1 MDFSVNKLHTL
12 EDQMKKTLSE
22 LLTEVKVSK
31 LSEPSNE
38 SLMKLQKKPLA
49 NIISSLVNVFEMN
62 SAICKSA
69 AEKIDELKSEPI
81 ELQKIL
87 IRIQNNQ
94 SASAK
99 ATVKS

>member
-31 LSEPSNE
+31 LSELSDE

-49 NIISSLVNVFEMN
+49 NIIISLVNVFEMN
-62 SAICKSA
+62 STICKSA
-69 AEKIDELKSEPI
+69 AEKIDELKSEQI
-81 ELQKIL
+81 ELQKNL
-87 IRIQNNQ
+87 IQIKNNQ
-94 SASAK
+94 IAGVK
-99 ATVKS
+99 ATV